1 MVTMGGLL
9 IGVKHSNPD
18 LLERVVATLLDAKP
32 RNVALELPEDYLV
45 KRDIEITTPFFD
57 ELAQRLEEEGIEV
70 IPLEDPLAY
79 EFHQALNYAL
89 GVAKGLISKEEIKRR
104 IEDVSIFSGY
114 TRPEVLERK
123 VYAKYIY
130 TMALEIL
137 KISSSVQGTRQL
149 EEVSARHRERYGLR
163 KIINN
168 ILRHVVVGDSHAH
181 HMQYNL
187 PNYRYI
193 KIT

>member
-89 GVAKGLISKEEIKRR
+89 GVVKGLISKEEIERR
-104 IEDVSIFSGY
+104 IEDASIFNGH

-130 TMALEIL
+130 LFRITVIQLHTCNVIY
-137 KISSSVQGTRQL
+137 IS
-149 EEVSARHRERYGLR
+149 
-163 KIINN
+163 NF
-168 ILRHVVVGDSHAH
+168 DSKFSK
-181 HMQYNL
+181 
-187 PNYRYI
+187 PNF
-193 KIT
+193 